1 MSGPF
6 KRISQWTDAQ
16 RQAIEN
22 VFGDMLVSAA
32 AGSGK
37 TAVLSERCARIVTSE
52 AGFDC
57 DVREMLVVTF
67 TDAAAAE
74 MRQRITGAIQARL
87 TDTAMNPERRE
98 RLERQAAMVERA
110 AISTLHA
117 FCARV
122 LRTYFHHIALDPSFE
137 VFDENDAALLRE
149 EVLDEVIARWHTAAV
164 QANGE
169 TPSEANA
176 AARAFGTFYQSYAQ
190 GQDANVRSMVISLHN
205 MLMTVADPP
214 AWRDKALAAYSETGA
229 AATLEAYVQ
238 ETVAGLLERLA
249 ARAQRFAEEARQFA
263 GTGMDVALQDF
274 ADSTKACARRLADI
288 GVAAWADV
296 CQQMAKFTGK
306 GAWPTINN
314 PDKIAALDA
323 FKKRAWEKVKEEVG
337 ELVAFTLAFTK
348 EELLAQ
354 LRGLYEP
361 TQVLLMLADEFQK
374 TYAAAK
380 RAQNR
385 VDFADLERFTL
396 DLLTQHAEARE
407 EIRGRFKFVLVDEFQ
422 DINPLQAALLT
433 AVSNPEANEGRGNLF
448 VVGDVKQSI
457 YGFRLADPEQ
467 FLQREKA
474 LLARSKASGEKH
486 HVALGHNFRSR
497 PALLNTMNSIF
508 EKFLVEPVVGIDYER
523 GHKFAWLED
532 ATPAPEKALTGTPV
546 ELRLVNMAGDS
557 GEEETTEGEEAEDPT
572 VLECEARLVAQRIRA
587 LIDEGRLVKRKS
599 GEYTP
604 LTYRDIA
611 VLLRGMKN
619 RVAEYV
625 RAMAR
630 EGVPVHADN
639 ATGFFEAIEI
649 RETLALLRIL
659 DNPQQDIPLA
669 TVLLCPMFNF
679 SYDDLAHIRLAYH
692 RKEASFSEAAE
703 HYAQQKGDDLAARLA
718 AFWERMARWRDL
730 VRTVPLHEAIA
741 HILADTGYAAHVA
754 AMEAG
759 LQRAANLQMLQTWAL
774 KFSSFRKQG
783 LHRFL
788 RFIDTM
794 NEQDTDFGEARVLSE
809 AADVVRIMTV
819 HKSKGLEY
827 PVVFVSALG
836 GNFNLTRRSGG
847 YAGGPLIVDRDAG
860 IALTVADDERNIFYD
875 SPASARAKDLQKR
888 KSLAEELRL
897 LYVAM
902 TRARDHLILTG
913 HIKNAD
919 ELERALEAWRHY
931 DGALPA
937 DELLRARTFMKV
949 LLPALAPI
957 AGGGSSAKVH
967 VVIENATPL
976 CRGDVAPIAPDARLA
991 TLLARQPLSDAA
1003 PDAAAE
1009 AVIRRITGAY
1019 AHEELTRQPAVR
1031 TVSELKELVNA
1042 GREESDR
1049 DDIDE
1054 LKHEPVVT
1062 LRAAGGHARA
1072 RGIATHRL
1080 LELFDFANTPATA
1093 EGVQGALAKLVED
1106 KKTAATDAAHVNVSN
1121 VVRFLAGPLGQRLR
1135 GAGANQL
1142 RRELAFTYVSPDAV
1156 SVTSDDPRDWPT
1168 IRGVIDVLL
1177 LDGPEPEILDYK
1189 TDSPETW
1196 QQNAPKY
1203 REQMRHYL
1211 RAASAILGTPVRKA
1225 HLAFLAADVL
1235 ETVTIDE

>member
-37 TAVLSERCARIVTSE
+37 TAVLAERCARIVTSE

-57 DVREMLVVTF
+57 DVRDMLVVTF

-117 FCARV
+117 FCARL

-149 EVLDEVIARWHTAAV
+149 DVLDEVIARWHTAAV
-164 QANGE
+164 QANNE
-169 TPSEANA
+169 APTEANA

-205 MLMTVADPP
+205 MLMTVADPKV
-214 AWRDKALAAYSETGA
+214 WREKALAAYGEGGA

-238 ETVAGLLERLA
+238 ETVAGVLERLA
-249 ARAQRFAEEARQFA
+249 ARAQRFAQEARQFA

-296 CQQMAKFTGK
+296 CQQMQPPEK
-306 GAWPTINN
+306 WPTIASKGNA
-314 PDKIAALDA
+314 PLEE
-323 FKKRAWEKVKEEVG
+323 FKKRAWDKIKDEVRD
-337 ELVAFTLAFTK
+337 LAAFTFAFTQ

-354 LRGLYEP
+354 LRSLHEP
-361 TQVLLMLADEFQK
+361 TQVLLMLADEFQQ

-385 VDFADLERFTL
+385 LDFADLERFTL

-422 DINPLQAALLT
+422 DINPLQAALLA
-433 AVSNPEANEGRGNLF
+433 AVSNPDANEGRGNLF

-474 LLARSKASGEKH
+474 LLARSKASGAKH

-497 PALLNTMNSIF
+497 PALLNTMNRIF
-508 EKFLVEPVVGIDYER
+508 GKFLVEPVVGIDYER
-523 GHKFAWLED
+523 GHTFAWLDD
-532 ATPAPEKALTGTPV
+532 ATAAPEKALTGTPV
-546 ELRLVNMAGDS
+546 ELRLVNMGGDS
-557 GEEETTEGEEAEDPT
+557 GEEEAAEGDETEDPT
-572 VLECEARLVAQRIRA
+572 VLECEARLVAQRIRE

-630 EGVPVHADN
+630 EGVPVHADT

-703 HYAQQKGDDLAARLA
+703 HYAQQKRDDLAARLA

-774 KFSSFRKQG
+774 KFSGFRKQG

-788 RFIDTM
+788 RFIDMM
-794 NEQDTDFGEARVLSE
+794 NEQETDFGEARVLSE

-836 GNFNLTRRSGG
+836 SNFNLTRRSGG

-860 IALTVADDERNIFYD
+860 IALAVADDERNIFYD

-913 HIKNAD
+913 HIKNAE
-919 ELERALEAWRHY
+919 ELARALTAWRDH

-937 DELLRARTFMKV
+937 DELMRARTFMNV

-957 AGGGSSAKVH
+957 AGEDDNATVR
-967 VVIENATPL
+967 VFVENATPL
-976 CRGDVAPIAPDARLA
+976 CRSDAAPAEPDARQA
-991 TLLARQPLSDAA
+991 KLLAREPLSDAG

-1009 AVIRRITGAY
+1009 AVIRRITGVY
-1019 AHEELTRQPAVR
+1019 AHDALTRQPAVQ

-1042 GREESDR
+1042 GREEGDR
-1049 DDIDE
+1049 DDTDD
-1054 LKHEPVVT
+1054 LKHELVVT

-1093 EGVQGALAKLVED
+1093 EGVQGALAKLVAD
-1106 KKTAATDAAHVNVSN
+1106 KKIAAEDAAHVNVSS
-1121 VVRFLAGPLGQRLR
+1121 VVRFFAGPLGQRLR
-1135 GAGANQL
+1135 GAGAGKQM

-1156 SVTSDDPRDWPT
+1156 SVMSDDPRDWPT

-1196 QQNAPKY
+1196 QQNAPMY

-1211 RAASAILGTPVRKA
+1211 RAAGAILGTPVRRA
-1225 HLAFLAADVL
+1225 HLAFLAADVV
-1235 ETVTIDE
+1235 ETVALDE